1 MRSVHDLSRIKPHA
15 RKKKKKKKK
24 GLEID
29 CMSQPLIGRAVKSIT
44 RSFKCL
50 ELGALVTAY
59 EEMVLRWH
67 GF

>member
-15 RKKKKKKKK
+15 RKKKKKKK